1 MAKISWTLEALKLKV
16 TSKEAG
22 EADKGANTVVMSRD
36 EIKEGQE
43 NQLKN

>member
-1 MAKISWTLEALKLKV
+1 V

-22 EADKGANTVVMSRD
+22 EADKGANTVVMSRG
-36 EIKEGQE
+36 EINEGQE